1 MTMFD
6 LAIDPQFWV
15 GLLQI
20 VWIDIILS
28 GDNAVVIALA
38 CRRLPRHQQRV
49 AILAGTGAAIAL
61 RVTMAS
67 VVTLLLEISFLKLI
81 GSVLL
86 LWIALKLLAP
96 QDEESGEGKS
106 INNLWQAIRT
116 IVIADFVMS
125 LDNVIGIA
133 AAAKGSVLLLTLG
146 LMISIPLIVFSS
158 TLILRFMGRFPWI
171 IMLGG
176 ALLGYVAGEMAV
188 TDKAIAGWI
197 EQHAAWLHTL
207 VPPACALL
215 VVAAGKL
222 LAARRP
228 PPAAPVDLATDDAAD
243 KPAPGN
249 DGIHGR

>member
-1 MTMFD
+1 MFEW
-6 LAIDPQFWV
+6 ASNPQFWL

-38 CRRLPRHQQRV
+38 CRRLPSHQQRV

-61 RVTMAS
+61 RVTMAT
-67 VVTLLLEISFLKLI
+67 VVTLLLEISWLKLI

-86 LWIALKLLAP
+86 LWIAIKLLAP
-96 QDEESGEGKS
+96 QDEEGGEGAS
-106 INNLWQAIRT
+106 IGNLWQAIRT

-158 TLILRFMGRFPWI
+158 TVILRFMGRYPWI
-171 IMLGG
+171 VTLGG
-176 ALLGYVAGEMAV
+176 ALLGYIAGEMAV
-188 TDKAIAGWI
+188 TDRAVTGWIAEHAPVLHIAG
-197 EQHAAWLHTL
+197 
-207 VPPACALL
+207 PALGIVF
-215 VVAAGKL
+215 VVVAGKL
-222 LAARRP
+222 LAARAARP
-228 PPAAPVDLATDDAAD
+228 A
-243 KPAPGN
+243 
-249 DGIHGR
+249 